1 MNTQSPRI
9 FSLVLFGILA
19 LVLTVTIGGIW
30 TALLAANLATSPAIP
45 WAAAVM
51 ALLLVLLWRYLAG
64 AGWPRHTSDSR
75 RHLLCANRLPGRV
88 FAWAMLAGLL
98 AIVALAGLW
107 PVLFQLAN
115 VPARSLPDFSKYPL
129 ISMAL
134 VLLMASLVSSL
145 AEEAAFRGYFL
156 SLLERRLSRPMAVL
170 IVALAIAPGHAL
182 TQGFVWPTLL
192 FYLFVDLMLG
202 ALASL
207 TSSILPGIVVHSLG
221 LLVFFT
227 LVWPGEMLRRLVGH
241 GGADVWLWINGAQAI
256 VFAALAVLAF
266 IRLTRLAA
274 ATKPALLAYT
284 ATAKPASEG
293 CGDAIPIHRA

>member
-1 MNTQSPRI
+1 MNTQSPRVMT
-9 FSLVLFGILA
+9 LVLAGILA
-19 LVLTVTIGGIW
+19 LVLTVTVGGIW
-30 TALLAANLATSPAIP
+30 TVLLAVNLTTSPAIP
-45 WAAAVM
+45 WAVAVM
-51 ALLLVLLWRYLAG
+51 ALLLWLLWRYLAG
-64 AGWPRHTSDSR
+64 AGWPQRSSEVR
-75 RHLLCANRLPGRV
+75 RRLLRANRLPGRV
-88 FAWAMLAGLL
+88 FAWAVLAGVL

-129 ISMAL
+129 ISVVL
-134 VLLMASLVSSL
+134 LLLMASLVSSL

-156 SLLERRLSRPMAVL
+156 GLLERRLSHPVAVL
-170 IVALAIAPGHAL
+170 IAAVAIAPGHAL

-207 TSSILPGIVVHSLG
+207 TGSILPGIVVHSLG

-227 LVWPGEMLRRLVGH
+227 LVWPGDMLQRLAGR
-241 GGADVWLWINGAQAI
+241 GGADVWLWIHSAQAI

-266 IRLTRLAA
+266 IRLARYAKI
-274 ATKPALLAYT
+274 ATLAYT
-284 ATAKPASEG
+284 PARPASEG
-293 CGDAIPIHRA
+293 CGDAIQIQHT